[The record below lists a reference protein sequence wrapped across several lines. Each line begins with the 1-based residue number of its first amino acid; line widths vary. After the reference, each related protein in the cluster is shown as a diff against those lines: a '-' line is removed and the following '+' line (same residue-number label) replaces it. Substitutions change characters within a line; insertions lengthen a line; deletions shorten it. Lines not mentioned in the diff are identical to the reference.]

1 MCHAAR
7 HRQSTKIPILLR
19 RAFDARD
26 GTLAAFLSLN
36 GDCHVALL
44 FKAIR
49 VGQTIELANLLPR
62 VIGKILN
69 FTARGSTN
77 ANSWLHKV
85 AIEPPTRLKL
95 CDLIP

>member
-1 MCHAAR
+1 MLAM
-7 HRQSTKIPILLR
+7 
-19 RAFDARD
+19 
-26 GTLAAFLSLN
+26 TLAAFLSLN
-36 GDCHVALL
+36 GTRHVGLL

-62 VIGKILN
+62 VIGEIP
-69 FTARGSTN
+69 TSRRAARRN

-85 AIEPPTRLKL
+85 AIEPLMRLKL